1 MKHRVGF
8 AMQSLV
14 RLCTRL
20 PFGRVCHSSR
30 MAGSAICYL
39 LPGAGETLI
48 ARKRKTRRK
57 PFHPH
62 SEVNREPKRHVARKR
77 IPGLCVADRAKWRR
91 LQSFVPSLKS
101 GDVFVE
107 QIVEHLLQMQSNAL
121 NSVHFPLANLL
132 KARRTGVFRGL

>member
-30 MAGSAICYL
+30 RAGSAICYL
-39 LPGAGETLI
+39 LPGAGKTLI

-62 SEVNREPKRHVARKR
+62 PEVNREPKRHVARKR
-77 IPGLCVADRAKWRR
+77 IPGLCVAGQGEMATTTVFCTVT
-91 LQSFVPSLKS
+91 QI

-132 KARRTGVFRGL
+132 KARRTGVCRGL